1 MQVSNPEEYF
11 DGLVRERD
19 AVILDLE
26 EEARRE
32 SVPIVGPVV
41 GELLYIIASAVR
53 AERVLELGTAT
64 GYSAI
69 YLARGC
75 AARGG
80 RVVTLERDPEMAR
93 RARAS
98 FERAGVA
105 DRVEIQV
112 GDAFESLE
120 ALRESFDLIFL
131 DIEKKDY
138 HEALG
143 HCRRL
148 LRPGGILVADNT
160 AFAAADGFNREVAGG
175 KEWRAANLFAYLP
188 LHSPNHD
195 GLCIA
200 MREGE

>member
-11 DGLVRERD
+11 KSLIPERD

-26 EEARRE
+26 GEAWRE

-41 GELLYIIASAVR
+41 GELLYILAR
-53 AERVLELGTAT
+53 AIGAGRILELGTAT

-75 AARGG
+75 AMTGG

-93 RARAS
+93 RARAN

-105 DRVEIQV
+105 DRVEVRV
-112 GDAFESLE
+112 GEAFESLE
-120 ALRESFDLIFL
+120 ALQGHFDLIFL

-160 AFAAADGFNREVAGG
+160 AFEAADGFNREVSGG
-175 KEWRAANLFAYLP
+175 KEWRAASLFAYLP
-188 LHSPNHD
+188 LHTPNRD